1 MQFLNRASRGLVLF
15 LLFAS
20 QAALSQN
27 EVRLRVET
35 NAFSRIPVELKN
47 CTTRKQASVM
57 EAARVLDVLDND
69 LWMSSVIA
77 SYRTDEQLAGQNSP
91 WLELAA
97 RGSGEPF
104 RLTVQPEIEI
114 ESSDVTLAAQLRDG
128 RSQLVL
134 TDKTYRGCRDNLRLL
149 VHALADDIVETLTG
163 QKGIAQS
170 RIVFTAQALQGKELF
185 AMDYDGT
192 NPQQLTQN
200 GSLNLTPAWS
210 ADGRTIAF
218 TSYQF
223 GMPDL
228 VFVDVLSGK
237 LAQHLKQAQLQTAP
251 AWSPDGKRLALVSS
265 HEGNAEIYIMNVGST
280 KLQRLTFH
288 PGTDTSPSWSP
299 TGRELVFTSDR
310 LGSPQ
315 LFIMDAEGGN
325 VRRLTMTGEYN
336 DSPAWSPKGDKI
348 AYVSRLEGRFQI
360 VTIDVSGENVV
371 QLTASSGSNEDPSWS
386 PDGYRLVFSSTRD
399 GKSDLYSMEWNGEN
413 VRRLTHRGTCT
424 SPAWSA
430 NSRPKEFFDCSK

>member
-1 MQFLNRASRGLVLF
+1 MLLLF
-15 LLFAS
+15 FAS
-20 QAALSQN
+20 QAALSQSD
-27 EVRLRVET
+27 VRLRVET
-35 NAFSRIPVELKN
+35 NSFSRIPVELKN

-57 EAARVLDVLDND
+57 EAARVLDILDND

-114 ESSDVTLAAQLRDG
+114 ESNSVTFAAKLRDG

-134 TDKTYRGCRDNLRLL
+134 ADKSYRGCRDNLRLL

-170 RIVFTAQALQGKELF
+170 RIVFTAQLLQGKELF
-185 AMDYDGT
+185 IVDYDGT
-192 NPQQLTQN
+192 NQQQLTQN

-210 ADGRTIAF
+210 VDGRTVAF
-218 TSYQF
+218 TTYQF
-223 GMPDL
+223 GLPDL
-228 VFVDVLSGK
+228 LLADVLSGK
-237 LAQHLKQAQLQTAP
+237 PVEHLKLPGLQTAP
-251 AWSPDGKRLALVSS
+251 VWSPDGKRLALVSS
-265 HEGNAEIYIMNVGST
+265 HEGNAEIYSMNEGST
-280 KLQRLTFH
+280 KLRRLTFH
-288 PGTDTSPSWSP
+288 PLTDTSPSWSP

-325 VRRLTMTGEYN
+325 ARRLTTTGEYN
-336 DSPAWSPKGDKI
+336 DSPAWSPRGDKI

-360 VTIDVSGENVV
+360 LTIDVTGENVV
-371 QLTASSGSNEDPSWS
+371 QLTASGGTNEDPSWS
-386 PDGYRLVFSSTRD
+386 PDGYRLVFSSTRE

-413 VRRLTHRGTCT
+413 VRRMTHRGLCT

-430 NSRPKEFFDCSK
+430 NVRPKEFFDCKK